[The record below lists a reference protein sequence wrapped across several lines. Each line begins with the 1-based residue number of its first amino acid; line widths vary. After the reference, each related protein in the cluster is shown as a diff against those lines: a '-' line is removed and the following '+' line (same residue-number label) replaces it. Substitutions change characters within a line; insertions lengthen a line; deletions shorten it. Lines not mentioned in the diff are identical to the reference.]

1 MKPMKPRTDSIDT
14 LIREAL
20 SAEEAEYF
28 DQLGEQS
35 IPEMVT
41 ETFLGHRRWLNF
53 GGIMIGTVK
62 LVVGAVCALNF
73 YGAEEIRDMLL
84 WGAGAAFCFSGILGM
99 KIWYWMELQRNALT
113 REVKRLELQVVHLAS
128 ELRR

>member
-1 MKPMKPRTDSIDT
+1 MKPRTESIDK

-41 ETFLGHRRWLNF
+41 ETFLGHRRWLNL
-53 GGIMIGTVK
+53 GGMLIGSVM
-62 LVVGAVCALNF
+62 LVVGLVCAINF
-73 YGAEEIRDMLL
+73 YEAAEIREMLR
-84 WGAGAAFCFSGILGM
+84 WGAGAAFCLTGIVGM

-113 REVKRLELQVVHLAS
+113 REVKRLELQVSHLAS
-128 ELRR
+128 QLRR